1 LHYFCAVSPG
11 YNDFLD
17 FIVNRERPL
26 WNAILNGRFWPGAPI
41 EHSAAK
47 QTYINPPILP
57 SSAFSEYGEPPLP
70 ARFGHSGY

>member
-1 LHYFCAVSPG
+1 MACNSGRCRIFNRPSLKDLHYFCAVSPG

-41 EHSAAK
+41 EHSAA
-47 QTYINPPILP
+47 
-57 SSAFSEYGEPPLP
+57 
-70 ARFGHSGY
+70 